1 MRQTIK
7 LGSVAGIPVGMH
19 WSVLVIMVLLAQGLA
34 MSLLPQAAPGMSTL
48 TYWLVALGVTAV
60 FLAGLLAHEAAHA
73 VVAKHYGIG
82 VKSITLWLLGG
93 VAQLEGEAPHAR
105 SDLFIAVAGPL
116 TSFGISILFGV
127 GGFLAGIGDAS
138 PITIAALVWL
148 AVVNLVLAVFN
159 MLPGAPLDGGR
170 VLRAA
175 LWWVRND
182 RLAAQRIASRAG
194 MIMGFLM
201 VAGGLLQVFLAANL
215 SGLWLM
221 LLGWFLIGAARA
233 EDVEA
238 QLRGRLA
245 GLTVADVMSSP
256 PVTAG
261 ESQTV
266 GAFVETVARS
276 HPHRTYP
283 VLSLDGHVTGVVN
296 LARLGRVPAAQRLST
311 RLADVRVPLES
322 VVTLRPGDELAEVA
336 TKVLASGPRMALV
349 LDESGGVAG
358 ILSVTDI
365 TKTLE
370 LAGLGALPQRP

>member
-34 MSLLPQAAPGMSTL
+34 MSLLPSAAPDLPGL
-48 TYWLVALGVTAV
+48 AYWLVAFGVTVV

-73 VVAKHYGIG
+73 VVARHYGIR

-105 SDLFIAVAGPL
+105 GDLLIAVAGPL
-116 TSFGISILFGV
+116 TSLGTSILFGI
-127 GGFLAGIGDAS
+127 GAFFAGIGDAS
-138 PITIAALVWL
+138 QITVAALVWL
-148 AVVNLVLAVFN
+148 AAVNLVLAVFN

-175 LWWVRND
+175 LWWVRGD
-182 RLAAQRIASRAG
+182 RVAAQRIASRAG
-194 MIMGFLM
+194 VIMGFLM
-201 VAGGLLQVFLAANL
+201 MVGGLLQVFLTANL
-215 SGLWLM
+215 SGIWLV

-245 GLTVADVMSSP
+245 GVRVADVMSSP
-256 PVTAG
+256 PITAG

-266 GAFVETVARS
+266 EAFVETVARH

-283 VLSLDGHVTGVVN
+283 VLSLDGRLTGLVS
-296 LARLGRVPAAQRLST
+296 LARLSRVPVAQRPST
-311 RLADVRVPLES
+311 RLADLRVPLES
-322 VVTLRPGDELAEVA
+322 VVTLRPGDQLAEVA
-336 TKVLASGPRMALV
+336 AKVLASGHRTAVV
-349 LDESGGVAG
+349 LDESGGAAG
-358 ILSVTDI
+358 VVCVTDI

-370 LAGLGALPQRP
+370 LAGLGALPTRP